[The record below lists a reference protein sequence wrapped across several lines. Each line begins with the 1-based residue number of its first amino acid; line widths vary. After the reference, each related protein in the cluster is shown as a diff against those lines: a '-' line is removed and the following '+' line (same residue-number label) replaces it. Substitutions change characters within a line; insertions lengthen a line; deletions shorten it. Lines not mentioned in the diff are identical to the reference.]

1 MEGAAYIIGAA
12 FVLDL
17 LLGDPQGW
25 PHPVRWMGRAIEHF
39 EPKFRQLVPQT
50 GRAGALFAL
59 SLILGT
65 FSIGW
70 LVIALAGCL
79 HPAAGIALEVILLF
93 YCISVRSLEKA
104 AMGVFRALR
113 QDGLQ
118 GGRAAVAM
126 IVGRETAELDE
137 PGVAR
142 ATVETVAENLVDG
155 VLSPLFF
162 AMLGG
167 VPLALAFKMINTLD
181 SMVGYKNETYREF
194 GRTAARID
202 DAANYI
208 PARLS
213 VLIIALASQM
223 TTKRGWPALLIGF
236 RDGRKHT
243 SPNAGFSEATFA
255 GALEVRLGGPG
266 TYHGERVEKPHL
278 GEEYRAV
285 IADDIPR
292 ACRLMVITSLLW
304 LAVIQIIAIAMEFY
318 V

>member
-1 MEGAAYIIGAA
+1 MDGVGYIIGAA

-17 LLGDPQGW
+17 LLGDPEGW

-39 EPKFRQLVPQT
+39 EPKFRQLKLQT

-65 FSIGW
+65 FLLTW
-70 LVIALAGCL
+70 LAIALAGWL

-104 AMGVFRALR
+104 ALGVFTALR
-113 QDGLQ
+113 HEGVQ

-126 IVGRETAELDE
+126 IVGRETAALDE
-137 PGVAR
+137 PEVAR

-155 VLSPLFF
+155 VLSPLFY
-162 AMLGG
+162 ALLGG

-181 SMVGYKNETYREF
+181 SMVGYNNEKYREF
-194 GRTAARID
+194 GRAAARID

-213 VLIIALASQM
+213 VLFIALTAQL
-223 TTKRGWPALLIGF
+223 TTKRGWPALLTGF

-243 SPNAGFSEATFA
+243 SPNAGFSEAAFA

-266 TYHGERVEKPHL
+266 TYHGKLVEKPHL
-278 GEEYRAV
+278 GEAYRAV
-285 IADDIPR
+285 TTDDIPR

-304 LAVIQIIAIAMEFY
+304 LAGIQFMAIALL
-318 V
+318 

>member
-1 MEGAAYIIGAA
+1 MESAGYIIGAA
-12 FVLDL
+12 FILDL
-17 LLGDPQGW
+17 LLGDPAGW
-25 PHPVRWMGRAIEHF
+25 SHPVRWMGRAIEHF
-39 EPKFRQLVPQT
+39 EPKFRQLTPRT

-65 FSIGW
+65 FLLAW
-70 LVIALAGCL
+70 LAIVLAGWL

-93 YCISVRSLEKA
+93 FCISVRSLEKA
-104 AMGVFRALR
+104 ALAVYTALR
-113 QDGLQ
+113 HEGLK

-137 PGVAR
+137 PEVIR

-155 VLSPLFF
+155 VLSPLFY
-162 AMLGG
+162 ALLGG

-194 GRTAARID
+194 GRAAARID

-213 VLIIALASQM
+213 VLFIALAAQL
-223 TTKRGWPALLIGF
+223 TTKRGWPALRIGF

-243 SPNAGFSEATFA
+243 SPNAGFSEAAFA
-255 GALEVRLGGPG
+255 GALEIRLGGPG
-266 TYHGERVEKPHL
+266 TYHGRLVEKPYL
-278 GEEYRAV
+278 GAEYRTAV
-285 IADDIPR
+285 TEDIPR

-304 LAVIQIIAIAMEFY
+304 MAGIQILNLMIQL

>member
-1 MEGAAYIIGAA
+1 MESVGYIIGAA

-17 LLGDPQGW
+17 LLGDPEGW
-25 PHPVRWMGRAIEHF
+25 PHPIRWMGRAIEHF
-39 EPKFRQLVPQT
+39 EPRFRQLTPQT

-65 FSIGW
+65 FLIAW
-70 LVIALAGCL
+70 LAIALAGWL
-79 HPAAGIALEVILLF
+79 HPVAGLALEVVLLF
-93 YCISVRSLEKA
+93 FCISVRSLGKA
-104 AMGVFRALR
+104 ALGVFSALR
-113 QDGLQ
+113 HEGLQ

-137 PGVAR
+137 PEVAR

-162 AMLGG
+162 ALLGG

-194 GRTAARID
+194 GRAAARID

-208 PARLS
+208 PARLA
-213 VLIIALASQM
+213 VLFIALASQL

-243 SPNAGFSEATFA
+243 SPNAGFSEAAFA

-266 TYHGERVEKPHL
+266 TYHGERVEKPLL

-285 IADDIPR
+285 ITDDIPR
-292 ACRLMVITSLLW
+292 ACRLMVVTSLLW
-304 LAVIQIIAIAMEFY
+304 MAGIQIIAIAMRF
-318 V
+318 